1 MKVLEIRVPCTLRK
15 YNGTGTAVAENGVAR
30 TVVFK
35 LIVMPQRAVETS
47 QAHRGARGDKGRA
60 LVRVRVWW
68 WCVRVCVCACVWWS
82 MTTNLA
88 RLDHASRQVHH
99 SLELYRIGG
108 EEPILVLM
116 VSVLC
121 F

>member
-1 MKVLEIRVPCTLRK
+1 
-15 YNGTGTAVAENGVAR
+15 
-30 TVVFK
+30 
-35 LIVMPQRAVETS
+35 MPQRAVETS

-99 SLELYRIGG
+99 SLELYRMGG

-121 F
+121 LDKAHDQQVSTYSLKYSTAAWVRFINST

>member
-1 MKVLEIRVPCTLRK
+1 
-15 YNGTGTAVAENGVAR
+15 
-30 TVVFK
+30 
-35 LIVMPQRAVETS
+35 MPQRAVEPS
-47 QAHRGARGDKGRA
+47 QAHEVARGRETGVCARA
-60 LVRVRVWW
+60 CVCGGGVRACACVRVWW
-68 WCVRVCVCACVWWS
+68 SV
-82 MTTNLA
+82 TTNLA

>member
-1 MKVLEIRVPCTLRK
+1 MRACVVVACARVRVSRC
-15 YNGTGTAVAENGVAR
+15 
-30 TVVFK
+30 
-35 LIVMPQRAVETS
+35 
-47 QAHRGARGDKGRA
+47 
-60 LVRVRVWW
+60 VRVWW
-68 WCVRVCVCACVWWS
+68 SV
-82 MTTNLA
+82 TTNLA
-88 RLDHASRQVHH
+88 RLDQRLRHVHL